1 MFGLPPSYHPAESP
15 INPWPSDGKTTDPNA
30 ANYDTNNVTLKLKDG
45 SSVLV
50 GVDTGVHP
58 WRQQYRL
65 GPFNWTADTSLLKAF
80 NVKERLQL
88 RMAFDVFN
96 VFNVQGLNTPGS
108 DGVVTLQNSYGGFGI
123 RPRQVQVKARL
134 EW

>member
-1 MFGLPPSYHPAESP
+1 M
-15 INPWPSDGKTTDPNA
+15 
-30 ANYDTNNVTLKLKDG
+30 KLKDG

-50 GVDTGVHP
+50 AVDTGVHP

-65 GPFNWTADTSLLKAF
+65 GPFNWTADSSLLKSF
-80 NVKERLQL
+80 NLRERLAL
-88 RMAFDVFN
+88 RTSFDVFN
-96 VFNVQGLNTPGS
+96 IFNVQGLNTPGS

>member
-1 MFGLPPSYHPAESP
+1 LPAGYHPAQSP
-15 INPWPSDGKTTDPNA
+15 ITPWPVNGKTTDANA
-30 ANYDTNNVTLKLKDG
+30 SLYDTNNVNLKLTDN
-45 SSVLV
+45 STVQV
-50 GVDTGVHP
+50 AVDTGVHP

-65 GPFNWTADTSLLKAF
+65 GPFNWTADTSLLKTF
-80 NVKERLQL
+80 NVRERLNL

-96 VFNVQGLNTPGS
+96 MFNVQGLNTPGA